1 MKPTT
6 ILNMIP
12 RLQSA
17 IERLPSVT
25 RTRVAAVLAV
35 ASVVAL
41 VVIAIWYPQHDVWST
56 AIVAVLTLAVGQFL
70 PPEDPRRGG
79 PPPTLPALLVL
90 LCLGAACAPAVSLG
104 QDAVR
109 ATCTTC
115 RRIAPVCDALSPA
128 PSASAVP

>member
-6 ILNMIP
+6 LLNMIP

-25 RTRVAAVLAV
+25 RTRVAAVLAI

-70 PPEDPRRGG
+70 PPEDRKPPG
-79 PPPTLPALLVL
+79 PPAILGAMVLLVL
-90 LCLGAACAPAVSLG
+90 GTACAPAVSLG

-115 RRIAPVCDALSPA
+115 RRIAPACDALAPA
-128 PSASAVP
+128 PSASVAP